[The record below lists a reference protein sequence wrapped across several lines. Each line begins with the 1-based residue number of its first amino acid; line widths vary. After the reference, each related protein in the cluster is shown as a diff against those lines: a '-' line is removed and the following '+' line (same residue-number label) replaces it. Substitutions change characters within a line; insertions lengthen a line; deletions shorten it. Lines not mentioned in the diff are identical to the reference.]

1 MIFYSKQWDFLNK
14 NFESESLAHA
24 FLFSGKDVNLV
35 EKFTKEFTK
44 LINCLSDK
52 KPCSKCQNC
61 KMIEGGIFTDLM
73 VIKSSDSPSS
83 KKNEK
88 DMMEIS
94 IEQVRDSQNFLS
106 FKSYYGNFK
115 AVVVN
120 NADRMTKD
128 AQSCFLKT
136 LEEPKGKT
144 VIVLIT
150 SNPDLLLPTINSR
163 CQQIKFSNDLKSVMS
178 IEDQKI
184 LQDLSRVIN
193 LDLAEK
199 FNYAKNINLEEGNF
213 NKILSMLQSYF
224 RNELLSKLGIGE
236 YSQKSYSIEKLK
248 KIIKLIDKI
257 NHQSNTYNINQKL
270 ALEIILIES

>member
-1 MIFYSKQWDFLNK
+1 MEVYQKQWDFLNK

-24 FLFSGKDVNLV
+24 FLFSGKDVNSI
-35 EKFTKEFTK
+35 ENFTKEFTK

-52 KPCSKCQNC
+52 KPCSQCQNC
-61 KMIEGGIFTDLM
+61 NMIEGGIFTDLM
-73 VIKSSDSPSS
+73 VITSADSLSS

-94 IEQVRDSQNFLS
+94 IEQIRDAQSFLS
-106 FKSYYGNFK
+106 FKSYYGNCK
-115 AVVVN
+115 SVVVYD
-120 NADRMTKD
+120 ADRMTHD

-136 LEEPKGKT
+136 LEEPKGRT
-144 VIVLIT
+144 SIILIT
-150 SNPDLLLPTINSR
+150 SNPDLLLPTIASR
-163 CQQIKFSNDLKSVMS
+163 CQQIKFFNHSKSVIS
-178 IEDQKI
+178 LEDQKI
-184 LQDLSRVIN
+184 VQDVNRMIT

-213 NKILSMLQSYF
+213 SNILNILQSYF

-248 KIIKLIDKI
+248 KIIKLIDTI
-257 NHQSNTYNINQKL
+257 HYQSNKYHINQKL
-270 ALEIILIES
+270 ALEIILIEI